1 MGKATAPGY
10 CRDSKPSSNVQDDR
24 RIGKNWK
31 ASAVLGILAL
41 AGLVALSGCKSS
53 SAPSS
58 DQARKIVE
66 ASYQDLSPAGV
77 KIIDFQK
84 QNGEA
89 KVVDGQKTYVYHF
102 LVAFELPAGIV
113 WNDYSSLHGPIAGF
127 AKDPGPALGES
138 DGIHRL
144 KAGGTAVGMGA
155 ITFRET
161 ERGWTADSP
170 FTMDDGY
177 CQPQTSPKDC
187 YKKLGFDKSS

>member
-1 MGKATAPGY
+1 MSKVATPGY
-10 CRDSKPSSNVQDDR
+10 CRCYETTSNVQDDR
-24 RIGKNWK
+24 RRGKMGK
-31 ASAVLGILAL
+31 RVLFLAIPAL
-41 AGLVALSGCKSS
+41 ACLVGLSGCKSS
-53 SAPSS
+53 SEPSS

-66 ASYQDLSPAGV
+66 ASYTDLTPVGV

-113 WNDYSSLHGPIAGF
+113 WNDYSSLHGPVAGF

-144 KAGGTAVGMGA
+144 KAGGTA
-155 ITFRET
+155 
-161 ERGWTADSP
+161 
-170 FTMDDGY
+170 
-177 CQPQTSPKDC
+177 
-187 YKKLGFDKSS
+187 